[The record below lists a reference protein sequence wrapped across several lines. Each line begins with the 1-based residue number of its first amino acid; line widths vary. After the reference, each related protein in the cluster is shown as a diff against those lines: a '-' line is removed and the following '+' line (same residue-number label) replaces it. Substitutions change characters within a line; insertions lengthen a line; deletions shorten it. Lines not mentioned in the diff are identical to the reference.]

1 MSGTKYDSNKPRITL
16 VPSEA
21 IIAAARAMTYG
32 AKKYNDDNF
41 KSGLAHRRVLDA
53 AFRHLLAYSAG
64 EDIDAESGLN
74 HIDSA
79 LASLCMLAYLQVHKP
94 ELDDRYKGGSNE

>member
-1 MSGTKYDSNKPRITL
+1 MGGTKYDAEKPRITL

-32 AKKYNDDNF
+32 ARKYNDDNF
-41 KSGLAHRRVLDA
+41 KAGLAHRRLLDA

-64 EDIDAESGLN
+64 EDLDQESGLN

-79 LASLCMLAYLQVHKP
+79 LASLCMLAYMQIHRP
-94 ELDDRYKGGSNE
+94 DLDDRYKGGNNE